1 MTMPPVAPSSDA
13 AVLEAGIEQVR
24 LNGRTV
30 LRDLEL
36 VLRPGE
42 IVALIGPN
50 GAGKSTLIRALAGL
64 LPVGGAIRLA
74 GRPLASW
81 SADAR
86 ARLLAYLPQEA
97 RIHWPMPVR
106 RVVAMGRIPW
116 LDWTA
121 RLSSADEDAIAEAMR
136 LTATTELAV
145 RSAARLSA
153 GEKAR
158 VLLARA
164 LAGRPR
170 VLLADEPVAALD
182 PYYQMEILELLQRLA
197 REREMT
203 VLVSLHELTLA
214 ARYAA
219 RVLLLD
225 RGRLVAD
232 GAPASVLTCAHLAR
246 VYRITI
252 AETPA
257 GPVPLSSLHPG
268 SSVGEDGL
276 KGKLA

>member
-1 MTMPPVAPSSDA
+1 MSAPPAGPAPDTA
-13 AVLEAGIEQVR
+13 LIEARIGQAR

-30 LRDLEL
+30 LHDLKFA
-36 VLRPGE
+36 LRPGE

-50 GAGKSTLIRALAGL
+50 GAGKSTLLRALAGL
-64 LPVGGAIRLA
+64 LPVDGRILLA
-74 GRPLASW
+74 GRPLGSW

-86 ARLLAYLPQEA
+86 ARFLAYLPQEA

-106 RVVAMGRIPW
+106 RVVAVGRIPW

-121 RLSSADEDAIAEAMR
+121 HLSSADEEAITEAMR
-136 LTATTELAV
+136 LTTTTALAE
-145 RSAARLSA
+145 RPAARLSA

-164 LAGRPR
+164 LAGEPR

-182 PYYQMEILELLQRLA
+182 PYYQMAILDLLRRLA
-197 REREMT
+197 HEREMA

-214 ARYAA
+214 ARYAD

-232 GAPASVLTCAHLAR
+232 GPPRSVLTRRHLAR
-246 VYRITI
+246 VYHITI
-252 AETPA
+252 AETAA
-257 GPVPLSSLHPG
+257 GPVPLSALHPDAPA
-268 SSVGEDGL
+268 GEDGMED
-276 KGKLA
+276 KLA